1 MDIKWLEDF
10 ISLAQ
15 TRNFSRS
22 ADDRNVTQSAL
33 SRRIQSLE
41 AWVGADLVDRGSYPL
56 VLTPAGKLFGAAAT
70 EAVRLLNDTRAMLR
84 VEQTNDQVLRVS
96 AGHALSLN
104 FFPNW
109 LNSVQAWHGPLPA
122 RILPTNVH
130 DSVLALVEGNCD
142 LLLCYHH
149 ADLPVELDARRFEY
163 LHLGD
168 ETVMPVCVPNRAGS
182 PAFAL
187 PGGKAAPL
195 PYLSYTATS
204 YFGRVVQRLQE
215 RAGQP
220 AEGARQ
226 PEPDDDA
233 AIDVGPQQP
242 QPLDRADGVGDGH
255 GGDGELG
262 ADLEREDRRQD
273 RADPEPGH
281 RRERARQQPGASER
295 GEDEWHARSLRS
307 VTIRRSPT
315 ARTSCPPCSTASR
328 TTCGSPARRSS
339 GRWCP

>member
-149 ADLPVELDARRFEY
+149 ADLPIELDARRFEF

-168 ETVMPVCVPNRAGS
+168 ETVMPVSVPNRAGS

-187 PGGKAAPL
+187 PGGKTAPL

-220 AEGARQ
+220 TCLQSCYESDMAELLKTMALSGHGLAWLPESCIGRELAEGRL
-226 PEPDDDA
+226 
-233 AIDVGPQQP
+233 V
-242 QPLDRADGVGDGH
+242 RA
-255 GGDGELG
+255 GGDLWTMR
-262 ADLEREDRRQD
+262 LEIRLFRAIAHRKPMLDALWEQLRQGP
-273 RADPEPGH
+273 RPV
-281 RRERARQQPGASER
+281 S
-295 GEDEWHARSLRS
+295 
-307 VTIRRSPT
+307 
-315 ARTSCPPCSTASR
+315 
-328 TTCGSPARRSS
+328 
-339 GRWCP
+339 

>member
-104 FFPNW
+104 FFPSW

-149 ADLPVELDARRFEY
+149 ADLPIELDARRFEF

-168 ETVMPVCVPNRAGS
+168 ATVMPVSVPNRAGS

-220 AEGARQ
+220 TCLQSGYESDMAELLKTMALSGHGLAWLPESCIGRELAEGKL
-226 PEPDDDA
+226 
-233 AIDVGPQQP
+233 V
-242 QPLDRADGVGDGH
+242 RA
-255 GGDGELG
+255 GGDLWTMRLEIRLFRAIAHRKPMLDELWEQLRQG
-262 ADLEREDRRQD
+262 RR
-273 RADPEPGH
+273 PV
-281 RRERARQQPGASER
+281 S
-295 GEDEWHARSLRS
+295 
-307 VTIRRSPT
+307 
-315 ARTSCPPCSTASR
+315 
-328 TTCGSPARRSS
+328 
-339 GRWCP
+339 

>member
-56 VLTPAGKLFGAAAT
+56 VLTPAGELFGAAAT

-220 AEGARQ
+220 ACLQSCYESDMA
-226 PEPDDDA
+226 ELLKTMA
-233 AIDVGPQQP
+233 
-242 QPLDRADGVGDGH
+242 LSGH
-255 GGDGELG
+255 GVAWLPESCIGRELAEGKLVRAGGELWTMR
-262 ADLEREDRRQD
+262 LEIRLF
-273 RADPEPGH
+273 RAIAH
-281 RRERARQQPGASER
+281 RKPMLDALW
-295 GEDEWHARSLRS
+295 DKLR
-307 VTIRRSPT
+307 VL
-315 ARTSCPPCSTASR
+315 
-328 TTCGSPARRSS
+328 
-339 GRWCP
+339 